1 MSFSSAAVR
10 LTDFEPETGDFAND
24 VRAGLSAQPK
34 TLHPKYFYDAA
45 GSRLFERICATPEY
59 YPTRTEIAI
68 MERYAGE
75 MAALAG
81 PGVRLVEFGSGSS
94 VKTRL
99 LLAQLIEPV
108 AYMPVDIS
116 REHLMEVA
124 AELAAAYPAV
134 EVLPICADFT
144 SVFTLPEPARKPAR
158 TLVYFPGSTIGN
170 FEPRE
175 ALGLLRRIAALAGEQ
190 GGVLIGADLQK
201 DVEVLETAYNDAEGV
216 TAAFNFNL
224 LTRIN
229 EELGG
234 DFDLD
239 RFRHRAFYNPD
250 LNRIEMHL
258 ESVTDQ
264 TVTIAGD
271 RYTFAAGETVHTESS
286 HKYTEPQFAQ
296 LAAAAGM
303 RVVQVWKDD
312 DALFSVQFLE
322 TI

>member
-1 MSFSSAAVR
+1 M
-10 LTDFEPETGDFAND
+10 
-24 VRAGLSAQPK
+24 
-34 TLHPKYFYDAA
+34 
-45 GSRLFERICATPEY
+45 
-59 YPTRTEIAI
+59 
-68 MERYAGE
+68 
-75 MAALAG
+75 
-81 PGVRLVEFGSGSS
+81 
-94 VKTRL
+94 
-99 LLAQLIEPV
+99 
-108 AYMPVDIS
+108 
-116 REHLMEVA
+116 
-124 AELAAAYPAV
+124 
-134 EVLPICADFT
+134 
-144 SVFTLPEPARKPAR
+144 
-158 TLVYFPGSTIGN
+158 
-170 FEPRE
+170 
-175 ALGLLRRIAALAGEQ
+175 
-190 GGVLIGADLQK
+190 
-201 DVEVLETAYNDAEGV
+201 EVLETAYNDAEGV